1 MKKIVGLAVVTVSIF
16 LLAGCNT
23 DKEQKRVSS
32 ISESSSEEKKKLE
45 IISFKIFETDELGKA
60 IITGTTDP
68 NATVSVDDQKEIADE
83 HGLFRIE
90 YQLTEPKT
98 KELTLTSKVNG
109 VEAEKKIK
117 IEPSKSYL
125 RSEESSTSSEV
136 AVPQPSSETNQSA
149 APATPEASA
158 EQPQK
163 DDQVGKVLVSPSGAA
178 VTVLRVLPN
187 GERVISEETSQAD
200 LNNDGILTFEELSQA
215 ENDLNRQTE
224 EIRRK
229 QLEEME

>member
-1 MKKIVGLAVVTVSIF
+1 MKKIVGLAVVTASIF

-23 DKEQKRVSS
+23 DKEQKRESS

-45 IISFKIFETDELGKA
+45 IISFKTFETDELGKA

-68 NATVSVDDQKEIADE
+68 NATVSVDDKKETADE

-109 VEAEKKIK
+109 EEAEKKIK

-125 RSEESSTSSEV
+125 RTEESSMSAEV

-215 ENDLNRQTE
+215 ENDSNKQIE